1 MKASN
6 KILALF
12 GAATLIIIAVVAII
26 AGSAP
31 L

>member
-12 GAATLIIIAVVAII
+12 GAVTLIIIAMVAFI
-26 AGSAP
+26 AGSSP
-31 L
+31 V

>member
-6 KILALF
+6 KILVIF
-12 GAATLIIIAVVAII
+12 GAVTLSIIAVVAII
-26 AGSAP
+26 VGSAP

>member
-6 KILALF
+6 KILVIF
-12 GAATLIIIAVVAII
+12 GAVTLIIIAVVAII